1 MALICV
7 NILFVKKSNHTIT
20 CMTSIVCTS
29 RASTDQV
36 LYRTYH
42 VVAQLNDLSWHPFQD
57 GECVCCA
64 GLN

>member
-1 MALICV
+1 
-7 NILFVKKSNHTIT
+7 
-20 CMTSIVCTS
+20 MTSIVCTS